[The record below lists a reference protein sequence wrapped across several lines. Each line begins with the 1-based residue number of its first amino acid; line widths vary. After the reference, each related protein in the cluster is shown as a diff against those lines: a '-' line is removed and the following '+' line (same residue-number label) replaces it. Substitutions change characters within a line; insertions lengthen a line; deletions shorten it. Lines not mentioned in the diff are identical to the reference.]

1 LAAVDIVT
9 APETAPEAG
18 PTGSSLRLPAID
30 CLRGLALVAMVVY
43 HTAFDLYADRL
54 ISTDIFSD
62 LGWKTLARATAST
75 FLALAGV
82 GMVLSTQ
89 GGFRLKRYF
98 RRLGLIAAGAAAVSL
113 ATWWFDPATFVFFGI
128 LHEIVVASVLAL
140 PFLWLP
146 SALTAAAGAAVIAL
160 PFFFSSP
167 VFDAPALWWVGLSSA
182 PPVTVDYVP
191 IFPWFGVVLIG
202 IVIGRLVVRYQAV
215 IARFQPRNFLVRA
228 LIFGGRH
235 TLPIYLIH
243 QPLIIGALSLAM
255 AVLPLPSKEVLR
267 SRVVGQWTAACV
279 AQGAAASICT
289 ALAGCMFDRLYGTD
303 LFAMKSLAD
312 MTPEQRAR
320 WNTLIDTCQP
330 AQ

>member
-1 LAAVDIVT
+1 LAAADPVT
-9 APETAPEAG
+9 QPAAESGRLP
-18 PTGSSLRLPAID
+18 RLPAID
-30 CLRGLALVAMVVY
+30 CLRGVALVAMVVY

-62 LGWKTLARATAST
+62 LGWETLARATAST

-82 GMVLSTQ
+82 GMVLSTR
-89 GGFRLKRYF
+89 GGFRPKRYL
-98 RRLGLIAAGAAAVSL
+98 RRLGLIAGGAAAVSL

-146 SALTAAAGAAVIAL
+146 AALTAAAGAGVIAL

-167 VFDAPALWWVGLSSA
+167 VFDAPALWWVGLSTI

-215 IARFQPRNFLVRA
+215 IATFQPRNLLVRA
-228 LIFGGRH
+228 LAFGGRH

-243 QPLIIGALSLAM
+243 QPLIIGALSLAV
-255 AVLPLPSKEVLR
+255 AVLPPPSKEALR

-279 AQGAAASICT
+279 AQGATASICT

-303 LFAMKSLAD
+303 LFAMKSVAD

-320 WNTLIDTCQP
+320 WNALIDACQP